1 MRDGKQKVITG
12 IFIIILVTILTFG
25 SSSYSLVSAV
35 SSQSSIDHDKASVK
49 KQQSR
54 SDADD
59 GSSSK
64 DKDNAGINDNGGG
77 SSGSSRQDSSEAIS
91 SVRSRISNSDTKSSD
106 NSNNVG
112 DIENNNNNQAAN
124 DGSNTGTGEN
134 VPSIATDIPTPH
146 RSCDQGSNCN
156 DQQDPSN
163 TDHRTAPTATKQNNT
178 PFVLSLPFP

>member
-1 MRDGKQKVITG
+1 MLDDKQKVFTG
-12 IFIIILVTILTFG
+12 IFIIILVTFG

-35 SSQSSIDHDKASVK
+35 SSQSSIDHDKASVR
-49 KQQSR
+49 KQESR

-64 DKDNAGINDNGGG
+64 DKDNAGSNDNGGG
-77 SSGSSRQDSSEAIS
+77 SSGSSRQDSSEATS
-91 SVRSRISNSDTKSSD
+91 GVRSRISNSDTKSSD

-112 DIENNNNNQAAN
+112 DIENNNNNNQAAN

>member
-1 MRDGKQKVITG
+1 VLDDKQKVING

-49 KQQSR
+49 KQESR

-64 DKDNAGINDNGGG
+64 DKDNGDG
-77 SSGSSRQDSSEAIS
+77 SSGSSRHDSSDAS
-91 SVRSRISNSDTKSSD
+91 SRLSSRISNSDTKSSD

-112 DIENNNNNQAAN
+112 GIENNNNNEAAN
-124 DGSNTGTGEN
+124 DGSNTGAGEN
-134 VPSIATDIPTPH
+134 VPSIGIAIPTPH

-163 TDHRTAPTATKQNNT
+163 TDHPTAPTATKQNNT

>member
-1 MRDGKQKVITG
+1 MLDDKQKVFTG
-12 IFIIILVTILTFG
+12 IFIIILVTFG
-25 SSSYSLVSAV
+25 FSSYSLASAV

-49 KQQSR
+49 KQESR
-54 SDADD
+54 IDTDD

-64 DKDNAGINDNGGG
+64 DKDNAGSNDNGGG
-77 SSGSSRQDSSEAIS
+77 SSGSSRHDSSDARS
-91 SVRSRISNSDTKSSD
+91 SLRSRISNSDTKGSD

-112 DIENNNNNQAAN
+112 DIENNNNNNIAAN
-124 DGSNTGTGEN
+124 DGSNTGTGEK
-134 VPSIATDIPTPH
+134 VPSIETAIPTPY